1 MAVLEN
7 LEPKAVFHYFEE
19 LSHIPHGSGNTKAI
33 SDYLVAFAKERGLEY
48 YQDAMNNVIIIK
60 EASEGYEAVPPMM
73 IQGHMDMVAV
83 AEKDCPIDM
92 TKEGIRLAV
101 CGDQVYAEGTTLGA
115 DDGIAVAYALAI
127 LDADD
132 IAHPRLEV
140 VLTVEEEVGMDGAR
154 EIDLSMCRAKRM
166 LNLDTEEEGYLLAG
180 CAGGATFQVHIPIQY
195 QVYEGSR
202 YQLRILGLK
211 GGHSGTEIHKELGN
225 ANLLLARV
233 IGRLMKQDGVHLVS
247 MDGGKKDNAIPHLAS
262 AMLLVEKKAEEMA
275 MAEFKKVQK
284 DILSELRLRDP
295 DVMLDFNIAGG
306 DDRKAIEDGCAAD
319 LLALIQVMPRGICA
333 MSPAAEGLVET
344 SLNLGVLTMAEDEV
358 RLGYAVRSS
367 IGSAKEELLERMKL
381 VCDAYHASWEL
392 KGVYPGWEYQKE
404 SVLRDMVCGLY
415 REMYGK
421 DMVVQAIHA
430 GVECGFFASKIEGLD
445 CVSFG
450 PDIKEAH
457 TPRENLSI
465 ASTERVYRFLLK
477 LLAMK

>member
-48 YQDAMNNVIIIK
+48 YQDALNNVIIIK
-60 EASEGYEAVPPMM
+60 EASEGYETVPPMM

-101 CGDQVYAEGTTLGA
+101 CGDQVYAKGTTLGA

-180 CAGGATFQVHIPIQY
+180 CAGGATLQVHIPLSY
-195 QVYEGSR
+195 QVYDGMR
-202 YQLRILGLK
+202 YQLRIFGLK

-233 IGRLMKQDGVHLVS
+233 LGRLMKQDGVHLVN

-262 AMLLVEKKAEEMA
+262 AILLVEKKAEETA

-295 DVMLDFNIAGG
+295 DAMLDFDIAGG
-306 DDRKAIEDGCAAD
+306 DDRKAVEDGCAAN

-344 SLNLGVLTMAEDEV
+344 SLNLGVLTMTEDEV

-381 VCDAYHASWEL
+381 VCDAYHSSWEL

-404 SVLRDMVCGLY
+404 SVLRDTVCRLY

-430 GVECGFFASKIEGLD
+430 GVECGFFAGKIEGLD

>member
-33 SDYLVAFAKERGLEY
+33 SDYLVTFAKERGLEY
-48 YQDAMNNVIIIK
+48 YQDALNNVIMIK

-195 QVYEGSR
+195 QVYEGTR
-202 YQLRILGLK
+202 YQLRISGLK

-233 IGRLMKQDGVHLVS
+233 LARLMKQDGVHLVN

-262 AMLLVEKKAEEMA
+262 AILLVEKKAEEMA
-275 MAEFKKVQK
+275 MEEYKKVQK
-284 DILSELRLRDP
+284 EILSELRLRDP
-295 DVMLDFNIAGG
+295 DVMLDFDIAGG

-344 SLNLGVLTMAEDEV
+344 SLNLGVLTMTEDEV

-381 VCDAYHASWEL
+381 VCEAYHASWEL

-404 SVLRDMVCGLY
+404 SVLRDTVCRLY

-430 GVECGFFASKIEGLD
+430 GVECGFFAGKIEGLD

-477 LLAMK
+477 LLAIK

>member
-33 SDYLVAFAKERGLEY
+33 SDYFVNFAKERGLEY
-48 YQDAMNNVIIIK
+48 YQDALNNVIIIK
-60 EASEGYEAVPPMM
+60 EATEGYEAVPPIM

-101 CGDQVYAEGTTLGA
+101 CGDQVYAKGTTLGA

-180 CAGGATFQVHIPIQY
+180 CAGGATFQVHIPLSY
-195 QVYEGSR
+195 QVYEGMR
-202 YQLRILGLK
+202 YQLRISGLK

-262 AMLLVEKKAEEMA
+262 AILLVEKKAEEMA
-275 MAEFKKVQK
+275 MEEYKKAQK
-284 DILSELRLRDP
+284 EILSELRLRDP
-295 DVMLDFNIAGG
+295 DAMLDFDIAGE
-306 DDRKAIEDGCAAD
+306 DDRKAIEDGCAAN
-319 LLALIQVMPRGICA
+319 LLALIQVMPRGVCA

-344 SLNLGVLTMAEDEV
+344 SLNLGVLTMTEDEV

-381 VCDAYHASWEL
+381 VCEAYHVSWEL

-404 SVLRDMVCGLY
+404 SVLRDMVCRIY

-430 GVECGFFASKIEGLD
+430 GVECGFFAEKIEGLD

-465 ASTERVYRFLLK
+465 ASTGRVYRFLLK